1 MSVVCTCIYKVTVAV
16 SVVCMCICTVTGAIS
31 VTCVY
36 LPVQLP

>member
-1 MSVVCTCIYKVTVAV
+1 MCIYKVTVAV